1 MLRNCCITLI
11 TLPDRSDT
19 TGSTLTAHRTVNMM
33 RLETVRTVATNNTS
47 LQPSHL
53 PLSLSLSVHSRG
65 LDWKFSAGTFL
76 GRMSSLFFML

>member
-11 TLPDRSDT
+11 TLPDRPDT

-53 PLSLSLSVHSRG
+53 PLSLSVYSRG